1 MKRRPAIVLSL
12 FALFGCSSPTSNSGT
27 PTMQSSEVPT
37 APVAPP
43 PVAGLEP
50 LAQDP
55 REPIL
60 AQAVA
65 SLLTED
71 HYVQRELDDSVSREA
86 FPKYLEHLDG
96 TKLFLLKEHVQVLE
110 RHINKMDDQL
120 KAGDLVL
127 ARTGGALL
135 AKRRTVI
142 SKVIAEL
149 LAKPFDLSESY
160 KHETDSEKREYA
172 ATEEELTARWRA
184 VLKLQ
189 VLERIEQLEELSDA
203 LAKKKPP
210 EDGAPPKPIEELPTT
225 FEGREAKARKEL
237 AVRYET
243 RFTRWAD
250 LEPLEPAEQFLN
262 AIAAVYD
269 PHTTYLAP
277 AEKENFDIQISGTL
291 EGIGAALGEEDHYI
305 VVRELIPGGASW
317 QQGKLQAGDTILAV
331 AQQGEPPVDIT
342 DMPIDKVVK
351 MIRGPKGSVVT
362 LTVKKVDGTVETI
375 SIKRDVVKIEA
386 SYARGAVL
394 DLGKKQES
402 VGYVYLPGFYGDT
415 RTNSSK
421 APERNA
427 TDDVKKILETFQ
439 KKKLDAVVIDLRGNG
454 GGLLGHARDITGLL
468 IEKGPVVQA
477 HGSDRKV
484 EVLADTDPSV
494 AFSGHVV
501 VMVDRFSAS
510 ASEILA
516 GALQDYERAVIVGTG
531 PTHGKGTVQA
541 LVDLDKVRG
550 RPGDPL
556 GVLKITI
563 QQYFRIDGEST
574 QWRGVVP
581 DVILPDPA
589 AYVDSGERSLF
600 HSIPWSAIDPLPF
613 KPYPNTWDPAKLAAS
628 SKTRV
633 GAQTVFQKIDA
644 FSKELKGRRDDT
656 IVEIKRDDWLA
667 ERKKD
672 KATID
677 ALDPKLSEAK
687 PRFEVLALAEA
698 PAAGTGPD
706 KGIKAQIDKWRENLA
721 RDPWL
726 EESLFVIED
735 MRSSK

>member
-1 MKRRPAIVLSL
+1 
-12 FALFGCSSPTSNSGT
+12 
-27 PTMQSSEVPT
+27 MQSSEVPT
-37 APVAPP
+37 AIVAPP
-43 PVAGLEP
+43 PVAGIEP
-50 LAQDP
+50 LPPDP

-71 HYVQRELDDSVSREA
+71 HLVQRAIDDSVSREA
-86 FPKYLEHLDG
+86 FPKYLEQLDG
-96 TKLFLLKEHVQVLE
+96 TKLFLLKENVQLLE
-110 RHINKMDDQL
+110 RYINRMDDQL
-120 KAGDLVL
+120 KAGDLLL
-127 ARTGGALL
+127 ARWGAAVL
-135 AKRRTVI
+135 AKRREVV
-142 SKVIAEL
+142 SKLIAEL
-149 LAKPFDLSESY
+149 LSKPFDFNESY
-160 KHETDSEKREYA
+160 KHETDPEKRQYA
-172 ATEEELTARWRA
+172 ATEEELAARWRA

-189 VLERIEQLEELSDA
+189 VLERVEELGELA
-203 LAKKKPP
+203 EAMAKKKPAEEGAPVKPP
-210 EDGAPPKPIEELPTT
+210 EDIPAS

-250 LEPLEPAEQFLN
+250 TEPLEPAEQFIN
-262 AIAAVYD
+262 AIVAVYD

-331 AQQGEPPVDIT
+331 AQQGESPVDIT

-362 LTVKKVDGTVETI
+362 LTVKKVDGTIETI

-415 RTNSSK
+415 RTSSSK
-421 APERNA
+421 APDRNA
-427 TDDVKKILETFQ
+427 TDDVKKILDGFQ
-439 KKKLDAVVIDLRGNG
+439 KKKLDAAIIDLRGNG

-477 HGSDRKV
+477 HGSDHKV
-484 EVLADTDPSV
+484 EVLSDADPSV
-494 AFSGHVV
+494 TFTGHVV

-541 LVDLDKVRG
+541 LVDLDKMRG

-556 GVLKITI
+556 GVLKLTI
-563 QQYFRIDGEST
+563 QQYFRVDGEST

-589 AYVDSGERSLF
+589 SYVDSGERSLF
-600 HSIPWSAIDPLPF
+600 HSIPWSAIDPLPY
-613 KPYPNTWDPAKLAAS
+613 KPVGHKWDPKKLADAS
-628 SKTRV
+628 KARV
-633 GAQTVFQKIDA
+633 GGQSVFQKVEA
-644 FSKELKGRRDDT
+644 FSKELKSRRDDT
-656 IVEIKRDDWLA
+656 IVDIKRDDWLV

-672 KATID
+672 KQAID
-677 ALDPKLSEAK
+677 ALDPKLSEGK
-687 PRFEVLALAEA
+687 PRFEVVALEEA
-698 PAAGTGPD
+698 PLTGPGGTVD
-706 KGIKAQIDKWRENLA
+706 KGIKSRIDKWRQDLA

-726 EESLFVIED
+726 EEALWVLED
-735 MRSSK
+735 MRAAK